1 MANMPTEEVFTAPD
15 KNRVDG
21 YVSNTLPLS
30 HGGNIIDNFKLTFK
44 DWEVVDYEAERG
56 YDILKNIM
64 DTDEGARRLGEVALV
79 PHDSPI
85 SNKGILFYNTL
96 FDENASCHIALGSA
110 YAFSIQDG
118 KNMSREEL
126 DQKGLNDSIT
136 HVDFMIGSEDL
147 NIYGLDAEGNESL
160 VFKQGN
166 WAF

>member
-1 MANMPTEEVFTAPD
+1 MRKYNN
-15 KNRVDG
+15 K
-21 YVSNTLPLS
+21 SNIS
-30 HGGNIIDNFKLTFK
+30 GKII
-44 DWEVVDYEAERG
+44 EQS
-56 YDILKNIM
+56 
-64 DTDEGARRLGEVALV
+64 RLE
-79 PHDSPI
+79 
-85 SNKGILFYNTL
+85 
-96 FDENASCHIALGSA
+96 
-110 YAFSIQDG
+110 